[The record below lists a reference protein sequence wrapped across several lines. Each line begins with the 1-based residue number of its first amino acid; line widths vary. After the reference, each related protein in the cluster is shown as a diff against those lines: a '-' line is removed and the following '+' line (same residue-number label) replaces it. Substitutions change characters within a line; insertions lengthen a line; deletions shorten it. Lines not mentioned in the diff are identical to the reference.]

1 MVSIDYGVPV
11 VSADW
16 DTAVAEPGHA
26 GQEALYV
33 STSLATWRAGQPK
46 GIARDFQIDDTCY
59 RRLDPEYYAWLRSR
73 MHMGKLASAAG
84 RLPEKS
90 FDELRAKFNAVH
102 EWAMGHFGEAVLAE
116 AVNNL
121 NARDYQ
127 PPAADSDSTARNSG
141 HRNAA
146 DDGVPAEAITML
158 DAICERA
165 LALGWKR
172 ERFYGTG
179 NGRIFSQ
186 NRGLVSFLKPG
197 DRIGEVTRQS
207 IEIIGPPPSEVRQ
220 HFYNPDVDQLW
231 IIRLDHKE
239 KLEGTAGHSPDSERI

>member
-33 STSLATWRAGQPK
+33 STSLATWRTGQSK

-59 RRLDPEYYAWLRSR
+59 RRLDLEYYAWLRSR
-73 MHMGKLASAAG
+73 MHMGKLACAAG

-90 FDELRAKFNAVH
+90 FDELRAKFNTVH
-102 EWAMGHFGEAVLAE
+102 EWAMGHFGKAVVAE

-127 PPAADSDSTARNSG
+127 PPAADSDSTAGSCGQRNTP
-141 HRNAA
+141 
-146 DDGVPAEAITML
+146 DDGVPAEEITML

-165 LALGWKR
+165 LALGWKK
-172 ERFYGTG
+172 ERLYGTG

-186 NRGLVSFLKPG
+186 NRGLASFLKPG

>member
-1 MVSIDYGVPV
+1 MVSIVYGVPAA
-11 VSADW
+11 SADW

-33 STSLATWRAGQPK
+33 STSLATWRTGQPK
-46 GIARDFQIDDTCY
+46 GIARDFQINDTSY

-116 AVNNL
+116 AANNL

-127 PPAADSDSTARNSG
+127 PPAADSYSTAGSCGQRNTP
-141 HRNAA
+141 

-165 LALGWKR
+165 LALGWKK
-172 ERFYGTG
+172 ERLYGTG

-186 NRGLVSFLKPG
+186 NRGLASFLKPG
-197 DRIGEVTRQS
+197 DRIGEVTLQS
-207 IEIIGPPPSEVRQ
+207 IEIIGPPPNGARQ
-220 HFYNPDVDQLW
+220 RFYNPDMDQPW

-239 KLEGTAGHSPDSERI
+239 KLEGTAGHFSDSERI

>member
-1 MVSIDYGVPV
+1 
-11 VSADW
+11 
-16 DTAVAEPGHA
+16 
-26 GQEALYV
+26 
-33 STSLATWRAGQPK
+33 
-46 GIARDFQIDDTCY
+46 
-59 RRLDPEYYAWLRSR
+59 

-84 RLPEKS
+84 RLPKAS
-90 FDELRAKFNAVH
+90 FEELRAKFNAVH
-102 EWAMGHFGEAVLAE
+102 EWAMGHFGKAVLAA

-127 PPAADSDSTARNSG
+127 PPAADSDSTAGSCGQRNTP
-141 HRNAA
+141 
-146 DDGVPAEAITML
+146 DDGVPVEAITML
-158 DAICERA
+158 DAICERV

-197 DRIGEVTRQS
+197 DRIGEVTLQS
-207 IEIIGPPPSEVRQ
+207 IEIIGPPPNGARQ
-220 HFYNPDVDQLW
+220 RFYNPDVDQPW